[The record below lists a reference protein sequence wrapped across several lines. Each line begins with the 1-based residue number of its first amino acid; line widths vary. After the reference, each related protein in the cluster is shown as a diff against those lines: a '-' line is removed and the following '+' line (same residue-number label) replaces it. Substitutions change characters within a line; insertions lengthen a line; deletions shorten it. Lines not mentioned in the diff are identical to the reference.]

1 MSHRFITAQVA
12 CAAAVIA
19 VALGFS
25 AASARASFG
34 VESVA
39 VQAQEEH
46 GEAATQA
53 GSHPYSLTTTIF
65 FNHHEPTALQRQ
77 GGLGGDGIPDGDVK
91 DLEAVLPPG
100 VIVNLLGV
108 ERCSESQLAV
118 ETCPPGSQVGS
129 ITLYSGLFI
138 LNGPGSEGMSP
149 VYNITP
155 SSSKVPGELGFVIE
169 GFEINVH
176 LLGKVHTGGDYA
188 VAAEVSN
195 ISQKAVLDGSTL
207 TLWGAPSAE
216 SHDIERGSY
225 FERNDNG
232 GYCREHNLM
241 ARECK
246 IPVERVQ
253 RPFLTLPSSC
263 ALESGASVS
272 ADSWQ
277 EPGVFTPF
285 VESAPLSTITGC
297 EKLRFTPSIEVKP
310 ETAVADTPTGV
321 SVTLKIPQ
329 LETLSSLAEASLKE
343 AVVTLPSG
351 LSVSPSAVSGLGACS
366 EAQIA
371 LASAAAPAC
380 PESSKIASVEAVTPL
395 LENKLV
401 GSVYLAQQGN
411 AGAAQG
417 SNPFHSL
424 IALYLVVEGSGI
436 LVKSPGE
443 VSLNQSTGQL
453 TTRFGRDPLTGFFLP
468 QLPYSELK
476 LNFFGGPRAPLVP
489 AVCGDYTTT
498 SVLTPYSAPQSG
510 PPATPQS
517 SFEVAA
523 GCATGAF
530 TPSLTAGTTSNQA
543 GGYSSFVA
551 TFARQDSE
559 QELGAIQVHT
569 PPGLLGSISHVP
581 MCPEPQAEAG
591 TCGPESQIGEVSA
604 AVGPGPYPF
613 YVKGGRAY
621 LTGPYKGAP
630 FGLTFVVPAQGGPY
644 NLGNVVVRA
653 AISVDLRT
661 SALTIT
667 SNPLPTILQGVPL
680 QVRSVTVNVNRP
692 EFMFNPTSCTPTTIS
707 ATLQGSLGTST
718 TDAIP
723 YQAGDCAALAFA
735 PKFSVSTSGR
745 TSKADGASLDVKLA
759 YPNAPQGSQAN
770 IAKVRVDLP
779 KKLPSR
785 LTTLQKACLAA
796 TFEANPANCPAAS
809 VIGIAKAT
817 TPLLPVM
824 LSGPAY
830 FVSYGGA
837 KFPELIIVLQGDGVR
852 VDLHGET
859 FISKAGITS
868 STFSTIPDVP
878 VGTFE
883 LYLPEGKYSAL
894 AANGNLCTSSLA
906 MPTAFVAQNGAQ
918 LKQTTKLAV
927 TGCPKAKAATKKKK
941 TKRISKGKKARDA
954 SHRHGKTGGK

>member
-1 MSHRFITAQVA
+1 
-12 CAAAVIA
+12 
-19 VALGFS
+19 
-25 AASARASFG
+25 
-34 VESVA
+34 
-39 VQAQEEH
+39 
-46 GEAATQA
+46 
-53 GSHPYSLTTTIF
+53 
-65 FNHHEPTALQRQ
+65 
-77 GGLGGDGIPDGDVK
+77 
-91 DLEAVLPPG
+91 
-100 VIVNLLGV
+100 
-108 ERCSESQLAV
+108 
-118 ETCPPGSQVGS
+118 
-129 ITLYSGLFI
+129 
-138 LNGPGSEGMSP
+138 
-149 VYNITP
+149 
-155 SSSKVPGELGFVIE
+155 
-169 GFEINVH
+169 
-176 LLGKVHTGGDYA
+176 
-188 VAAEVSN
+188 
-195 ISQKAVLDGSTL
+195 
-207 TLWGAPSAE
+207 
-216 SHDIERGSY
+216 
-225 FERNDNG
+225 
-232 GYCREHNLM
+232 
-241 ARECK
+241 
-246 IPVERVQ
+246 
-253 RPFLTLPSSC
+253 
-263 ALESGASVS
+263 
-272 ADSWQ
+272 
-277 EPGVFTPF
+277 
-285 VESAPLSTITGC
+285 
-297 EKLRFTPSIEVKP
+297 
-310 ETAVADTPTGV
+310 
-321 SVTLKIPQ
+321 
-329 LETLSSLAEASLKE
+329 
-343 AVVTLPSG
+343 
-351 LSVSPSAVSGLGACS
+351 
-366 EAQIA
+366 
-371 LASAAAPAC
+371 
-380 PESSKIASVEAVTPL
+380 
-395 LENKLV
+395 
-401 GSVYLAQQGN
+401 
-411 AGAAQG
+411 
-417 SNPFHSL
+417 
-424 IALYLVVEGSGI
+424 
-436 LVKSPGE
+436 
-443 VSLNQSTGQL
+443 
-453 TTRFGRDPLTGFFLP
+453 
-468 QLPYSELK
+468 
-476 LNFFGGPRAPLVP
+476 
-489 AVCGDYTTT
+489 
-498 SVLTPYSAPQSG
+498 VLTPYSAPQSG

-581 MCPEPQAEAG
+581 LCPEPQAEAG

>member
-1 MSHRFITAQVA
+1 M
-12 CAAAVIA
+12 
-19 VALGFS
+19 
-25 AASARASFG
+25 
-34 VESVA
+34 ESVA
-39 VQAQEEH
+39 IQAQEEN

-53 GSHPYSLTTTIF
+53 GSHPYSLTTTIL
-65 FNHHEPTALQRQ
+65 FNHHPPTQTQ
-77 GGLGGDGIPDGDVK
+77 IEGGLSGEIPDGDVK

-108 ERCSESQLAV
+108 ERCPESQLAL
-118 ETCPPGSQVGS
+118 ERCPPASQVGL
-129 ITLYSGLFI
+129 ITVHSGNFV
-138 LNGPGSEGMSP
+138 LNSSEGTSA
-149 VYNITP
+149 VYNMTP
-155 SSSKVPGELGFVIE
+155 ASSKVPGELGFSIE
-169 GFEINVH
+169 GFYIVIH
-176 LLGKVHTGGDYA
+176 LVGKVHTGDYA
-188 VAAEVSN
+188 IAAEVPS
-195 ISQKAVLDGSTL
+195 ISQRAVLDGSAL
-207 TLWGAPSAE
+207 TLWGDPSAA
-216 SHDIERGSY
+216 SHNAQRIHCVET
-225 FERNDNG
+225 G
-232 GYCREHNLM
+232 GGVCQRKGGAEVP
-241 ARECK
+241 
-246 IPVERVQ
+246 PVE
-253 RPFLTLPSSC
+253 RPFLTLPSGC
-263 ALESGASVS
+263 APAPGASAS
-272 ADSWQ
+272 GDSWQ

-285 VESAPLSTITGC
+285 IEGAPLSAITGC
-297 EKLRFTPSIEVKP
+297 EKLSFTPSLEVKP

-321 SVTLKIPQ
+321 SVKLKIPQ
-329 LETLSSLAEASLKE
+329 PESLGGLAEPALKE

-351 LSVSPSAVSGLGACS
+351 LSVSPAAVSGLGACS

-371 LASAAAPAC
+371 LTSAAAPSC
-380 PESSKIASVEAVTPL
+380 PESSKIASVEALSPL
-395 LENKLV
+395 LERPLE

-424 IALYLVVEGSGI
+424 IALYLFVEGSGVLI
-436 LVKSPGE
+436 KAPGE

-453 TTRFGRDPLTGFFLP
+453 TTRFGKDPLTGYFLP

-489 AVCGDYTTT
+489 AVCGHYTTT
-498 SVLTPYSAPQSG
+498 TVLTPYSAPQSG

-517 SFEVAA
+517 SFQVES

-530 TPSLTAGTTSNQA
+530 NPSLTAGTTSNQA
-543 GGYSSFVA
+543 GGYSPFTV

-581 MCPEPQAEAG
+581 LCGEPQAEAG
-591 TCGPESQIGEVSA
+591 TCGSESQIGEVTA

-613 YVKGGRAY
+613 YVTGGRAY

-630 FGLTFVVPAQGGPY
+630 FGLTFVVPAQGGPF

-653 AISVDLRT
+653 AVSVDPRT

-667 SNPLPTILQGVPL
+667 SNPLPTILEGVPL
-680 QVRSVTVNVNRP
+680 QVRSVTVNVNRSQ
-692 EFMFNPTSCTPTTIS
+692 FMFNPTSCTPTTIS
-707 ATLQGSLGTST
+707 ATLQGSLGTSM

-735 PKFSVSTSGR
+735 PKFSVSTSGK
-745 TSKADGASLDVKLA
+745 TSKADGASLDVKLT

-770 IAKVRVDLP
+770 IEKGKFDLP
-779 KKLPSR
+779 KQLPSR

-796 TFEANPANCPAAS
+796 TFEANPASCPAAS
-809 VIGIAKAT
+809 VIGIARAT
-817 TPLLPVM
+817 TPLLPVT

-837 KFPELIIVLQGDGVR
+837 KFPELIVVLQGDNVR

-868 STFSTIPDVP
+868 STFRTIPDVP

-883 LYLPEGKYSAL
+883 LYLPEDKYSAL
-894 AANGNLCTSSLA
+894 AANGNLCTSSLT
-906 MPTAFVAQNGAQ
+906 MPTAFVAQNGAEIHQ
-918 LKQTTKLAV
+918 STKIAV
-927 TGCPKAKAATKKKK
+927 TGCPKGK
-941 TKRISKGKKARDA
+941 TKQKAKKASKARKA
-954 SHRHGKTGGK
+954 SHGRGGQRRGGSR